1 MEKRHLG
8 KTGGTAIGTKFEPQY
23 GIFVYNRTYYKI
35 YSRMIKNSV
44 NLLHLAVSC
53 IGEITQTGLYG
64 KPTDS
69 HQYLQANSCHPCH
82 RKKVILYSQ
91 ALKLN
96 HICSEIS

>member
-1 MEKRHLG
+1 MGKRHLG
-8 KTGGTAIGTKFEPQY
+8 KTGGTAIGTKFELQY

-35 YSRMIKNSV
+35 YSRMVKNSV
-44 NLLHLAVSC
+44 NLLHLAVSL
-53 IGEITQTGLYG
+53 IGEITLTGLYG
-64 KPTDS
+64 KPTDI
-69 HQYLQANSCHPCH
+69 HQYLQANSCCPFH